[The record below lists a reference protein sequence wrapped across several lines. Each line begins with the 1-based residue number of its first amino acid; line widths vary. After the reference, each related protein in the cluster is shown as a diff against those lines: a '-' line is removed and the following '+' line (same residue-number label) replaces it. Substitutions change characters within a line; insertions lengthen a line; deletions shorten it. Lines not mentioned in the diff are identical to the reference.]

1 MFRIARE
8 IYASRTSLTRENPK
22 SVYEGFR
29 LMRAQKAP
37 RGDRHWNGVGVQ
49 ALGERDLDG
58 IPVLVS
64 TIKAALG
71 HLA

>member
-1 MFRIARE
+1 MCRIAQE
-8 IYASRTSLTRENPK
+8 VYASRLPPARENPK
-22 SVYEGFR
+22 SVHEGFR